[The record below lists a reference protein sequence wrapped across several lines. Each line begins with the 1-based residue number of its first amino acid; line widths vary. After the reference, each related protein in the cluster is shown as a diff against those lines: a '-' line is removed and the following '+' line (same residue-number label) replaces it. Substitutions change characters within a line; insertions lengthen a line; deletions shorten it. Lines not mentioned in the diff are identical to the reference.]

1 MRGMSFIGFFEI
13 AKDLEYL
20 QTDQLD
26 SLVEGVDDLDYYNIN
41 ALEEIQEYLVRC
53 RDDAGINVTDV
64 LIFCKSMIE
73 EMES

>member
-1 MRGMSFIGFFEI
+1 MNFTGFFEI

-41 ALEEIQEYLVRC
+41 ALEEIQEYLERC
-53 RDDAGINVTDV
+53 RDEQDIDVDDV
-64 LIFCKSMIE
+64 LIFCKGIIE
-73 EMES
+73 EMEE